1 LNGSRRRFTAAAA
14 SAWATGALTGCG
26 VPSMLPAPV
35 SDARPGAPASATP
48 DGTAAGAA
56 SAVAAGD
63 SAPPAPREFRAAWV
77 ATVANIDWP
86 SKPALPMAQ
95 QRAEMI
101 AIVERA
107 RQIGLNAIVL
117 QVRPAADAIYP
128 SALEPW
134 SEFLTGAMGT
144 PPETGWDPLAAWV
157 QEAHRRGIEL
167 HAWFN
172 PYRARH
178 SMSKTPAH
186 RSHVSLAR
194 PELVRSYG
202 DQLWL
207 DPAEPAAAAHT
218 LAVVSDVLRRYDI
231 DGVHIDD
238 YFYPYPVP
246 VPGAA
251 PAAPA
256 SNGLS
261 APVPG
266 AAATAPVPD
275 LPFPDD
281 APWQRYRAGGGA
293 LSRDDW
299 RRDHVNRLVQAMH
312 ETVHRI
318 KPHVRFG
325 ISPFGLGRPDLRPPG
340 IEGFSQYDKLYADV
354 ELWVEKGWYDYLAP
368 QLYWAIDRVPQA
380 FPVLLDYWAAR
391 VGGSRHLWSGLFTS
405 SIASGTRQWKADE
418 VLQQVALL
426 RQRPAAGGHIHFS
439 MVALME
445 DRDGIATRLRQGPY
459 AQGALVP
466 ATPWLDERRP
476 PVPKVAA
483 GRRWVT
489 MLAAPGDATFQWAVW
504 RRAGGVW
511 RFGTQPAHETQFEI
525 APRAGEPPV
534 DTVVVSAVS
543 RSGQESPRVTLR
555 LGDDRPSP

>member
-1 LNGSRRRFTAAAA
+1 LNGSRRRF
-14 SAWATGALTGCG
+14 
-26 VPSMLPAPV
+26 
-35 SDARPGAPASATP
+35 
-48 DGTAAGAA
+48 AAGAA
-56 SAVAAGD
+56 SVWAAVALPGCGLRPTLTR
-63 SAPPAPREFRAAWV
+63 APVDDLRPGVPLTLDDGPPPAEVDLPPSAPREFRAAWV

-86 SKPALPMAQ
+86 TRPGLPTAQ

-101 AIVERA
+101 ALLDRA

-128 SALEPW
+128 SPLEPW
-134 SEFLTGAMGT
+134 SEFLTGAMGR
-144 PPETGWDPLAAWV
+144 PPETAWDPLAAWV
-157 QEAHRRGIEL
+157 EEAHRRGIEL

-186 RSHVSLAR
+186 ASHVSLAR

-246 VPGAA
+246 MPGAA
-251 PAAPA
+251 GAAGGPNPPPP
-256 SNGLS
+256 SNGLN
-261 APVPG
+261 
-266 AAATAPVPD
+266 ATAPVPD

-281 APWQRYRAGGGA
+281 APWQRYRGGGGS

-299 RRDHVNRLVQAMH
+299 RRDHVNRMVQTLH

-325 ISPFGLGRPDLRPPG
+325 ISPFGLGRPALRPPG

-354 ELWVEKGWYDYLAP
+354 ELWVDKGWYDYLAP
-368 QLYWAIDRVPQA
+368 QLYWAIDRAPQA

-391 VGGSRHLWSGLFTS
+391 VGGARHLWSGLFTS

-418 VLQQVALL
+418 LLQQVALL
-426 RQRPAAGGHIHFS
+426 RQRPASGGHIHFS
-439 MVALME
+439 MVALMQ

-459 AQGALVP
+459 EQGALVP
-466 ATPWLDERRP
+466 ASPWLDDRRP
-476 PVPKVAA
+476 PVPRVAA

-489 MLAAPGDATFQWAVW
+489 MLAAPGDASFQWAVW

-511 RFGTQPAHETQFEI
+511 RFATQPSHETQLEI
-525 APRAGEPPV
+525 GPRAGEPPF
-534 DTVVVSAVS
+534 DAVVVSAVS
-543 RSGQESPRVTLR
+543 RTGQESPRVALR
-555 LGDDRPSP
+555 LGDDR